1 MEISS
6 QVANK
11 IVDFI
16 YQESS
21 YHSIVCDRTGM
32 IIADSARVRVGV
44 VHKGSQAILTTD
56 KDTAVVTAEEAE
68 RSEGKLKEGLSL
80 AIKQSGDIIGSFGIA
95 GPLNIITPI
104 AKVAA
109 GMVVTTVKEEELK
122 QLIQDQVIGLNGAL
136 EQAAS
141 AIQEMVASS
150 QEAAAISQEV
160 SMKADKGHE
169 QVQKT
174 EEVLNFIH
182 RIANQTNLLGLNAAI
197 EAARAGEYGRGF
209 SVVAGEVRKLAEES
223 SESAN
228 NIREI
233 LSEFQLTIEQITK
246 GVSQNGN
253 INQEQAKHTEE
264 IAQMVEGVRK
274 VGEELTELANAL

>member
-80 AIKQSGDIIGSFGIA
+80 AIKQSGDKIGSFGIA
-95 GPLNIITPI
+95 GPLDIITPI

-122 QLIQDQVIGLNGAL
+122 ELIQDQVIGLNGAL

-141 AIQEMVASS
+141 ALQEMVASS

>member
-16 YQESS
+16 YQESG
-21 YHSIVCDRTGM
+21 YHSIVCDHTGT
-32 IIADSARVRVGV
+32 IIADSAKARVGV
-44 VHKGSQAILTTD
+44 VHKGSQTILTTD
-56 KDTAVVTAEEAE
+56 KDTAVVTAEDAE
-68 RSEGKLKEGLSL
+68 RSEGRLKEGLSL
-80 AIKQSGDIIGSFGIA
+80 AIKQSREKIGSFGIA
-95 GPLNIITPI
+95 GPLDIITPI

-182 RIANQTNLLGLNAAI
+182 RIAAQTNLLGLNAAI

-233 LSEFQLTIEQITK
+233 LSEFQLTIEQIRK
-246 GVSQNGN
+246 GVFQNGN

-274 VGEELTELANAL
+274 VGEKLTELANAL